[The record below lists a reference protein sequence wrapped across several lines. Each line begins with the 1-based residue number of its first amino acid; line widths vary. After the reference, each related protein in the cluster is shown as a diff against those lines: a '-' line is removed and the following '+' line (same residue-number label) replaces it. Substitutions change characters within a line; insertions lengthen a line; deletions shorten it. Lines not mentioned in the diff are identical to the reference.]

1 MKYHLTC
8 KNYSLNQIHETN
20 SMYNLKK
27 FWKNWNKKHGEKM
40 KCVHGYVIEELE

>member
-8 KNYSLNQIHETN
+8 KNCSLSQIHETN

-27 FWKNWNKKHGEKM
+27 FWSNWNKKHGEKM
-40 KCVHGYVIEELE
+40 KCVHEYEFKELN